1 MSRDGSPQDRGTS
14 RTQNLS
20 RQKEGG
26 ANALSGARDDR
37 SNLFVPATRDHY
49 STTPGGRIFLVV
61 EQEEDSEACAD
72 LMAVIEKIQEV
83 ILKIAGPL

>member
-1 MSRDGSPQDRGTS
+1 
-14 RTQNLS
+14 LS
-20 RQKEGG
+20 NR
-26 ANALSGARDDR
+26 N
-37 SNLFVPATRDHY
+37 
-49 STTPGGRIFLVV
+49 LVV